1 MEKKTKTL
9 EERVQDLEKNSNKP
23 KFKSFFDNN
32 LSAVDPNQLGALKQK
47 LDLLDRRVKMLEE
60 KLKKVK
66 TNE

>member
-1 MEKKTKTL
+1 MEKKNKTL
-9 EERVQDLEKNSNKP
+9 EERVQDLEKNHNKP

-32 LSAVDPNQLGALKQK
+32 LSATDPNMLNSLKQK
-47 LDLLDRRVKMLEE
+47 LDLLDRRVKMLED